1 MHRNRAIAPL
11 SAAVVLLTALL
22 GAPGCASLQS
32 HWPFAAKPVE
42 APQPVR
48 ELAVQ
53 VPADAP
59 MPVVLQYWERNT
71 LVIDLQGVPGIG
83 SLSLA
88 PEAGHAWPARLAFR
102 MSPTRFQQLDVRGEQ
117 RVLLPVAAGTD
128 ATTAVLPAGVYVA
141 ATKRLDLSWGA
152 AATF

>member
-11 SAAVVLLTALL
+11 PSAVLLVALT
-22 GAPGCASLQS
+22 GCASLQS
-32 HWPFAAKPVE
+32 HWPFAGKAVE

-53 VPADAP
+53 VPADAA

-71 LVIDLQGVPGIG
+71 LVIDLQGVTGSG

-102 MSPTRFQQLDVRGEQ
+102 MSPVRFQQLDVRGEQ
-117 RVLLPVAAGTD
+117 RVLLPVAAGTE
-128 ATTAVLPAGVYVA
+128 ATTAELPAGVYVA
-141 ATKRLDLSWGA
+141 ATARLDLRWGA

>member
-11 SAAVVLLTALL
+11 SAAAILL
-22 GAPGCASLQS
+22 GALSGCASVKS
-32 HWPFAAKPVE
+32 HWPFAAKTVE

-71 LVIDLQGVPGIG
+71 LVIDLQGVPGSG
-83 SLSLA
+83 SLSLT

-102 MSPTRFQQLDVRGEQ
+102 MSPARFQQLDVRGEQ
-117 RVLLPVAAGTD
+117 RVLLPVAPGMD
-128 ATTAVLPAGVYVA
+128 ATTAELPAGVYA
-141 ATKRLDLSWGA
+141 ATTARLDLRWGA

>member
-11 SAAVVLLTALL
+11 TAALL
-22 GAPGCASLQS
+22 VALLGCASLQS
-32 HWPFAAKPVE
+32 KWPFADKPVE

-53 VPADAP
+53 VPADAA

-71 LVIDLQGVPGIG
+71 LVIDLQGVPGKG
-83 SLSLA
+83 SLSLS

-102 MSPTRFQQLDVRGEQ
+102 MAPARFQQLDVRGDQ
-117 RVLLPVAAGTD
+117 RVLLAVAAGAD
-128 ATTAVLPAGVYVA
+128 ATTAELPAGVYA
-141 ATKRLDLSWGA
+141 ATTTRLDLSWGA